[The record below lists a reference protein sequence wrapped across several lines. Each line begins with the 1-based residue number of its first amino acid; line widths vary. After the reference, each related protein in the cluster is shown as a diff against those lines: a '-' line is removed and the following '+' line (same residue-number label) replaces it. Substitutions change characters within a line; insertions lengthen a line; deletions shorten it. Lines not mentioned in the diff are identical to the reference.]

1 MARYCP
7 ISLWAEHWC
16 PLFLH
21 ANSGLLYVCDLG
33 PFCKIKNYLKALCPP
48 ALSFIKMGCSGL
60 YSWVFWIGYTSE
72 LNCRVMGGVFLIHMP
87 SFGYFLIYVLILV
100 LLVAF
105 SAIYPAITLMIKI
118 MRYRSPI
125 SLT

>member
-1 MARYCP
+1 M
-7 ISLWAEHWC
+7 ISRGMSILS
-16 PLFLH
+16 FQFSYM
-21 ANSGLLYVCDLG
+21 NSGLLYVNDLSFFG
-33 PFCKIKNYLKALCPP
+33 KIKDYLEDIYSP
-48 ALSFIKMGCSGL
+48 AIPSFKKGCSGL